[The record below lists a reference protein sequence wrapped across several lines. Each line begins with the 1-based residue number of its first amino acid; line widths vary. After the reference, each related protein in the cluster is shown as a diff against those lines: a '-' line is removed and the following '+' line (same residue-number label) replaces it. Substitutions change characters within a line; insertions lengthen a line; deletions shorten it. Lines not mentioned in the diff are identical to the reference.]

1 MFVESFSAMSGA
13 GSMDHSAMESAAM
26 SCVSRRNPFRR
37 PAEQLDMAA
46 FCRFAHARMPT
57 GTAAHLAAICGATVS
72 TAEKWL
78 RGETRPSAAHLAAL
92 ISFFGP
98 AFLAATMPGTRPW
111 AQRQARDERV
121 EQLLGELGR
130 LLALH
135 AAE

>member
-1 MFVESFSAMSGA
+1 MFVESFSIPSVN
-13 GSMDHSAMESAAM
+13 SMNQSAMEPAAM

-37 PAEQLDMAA
+37 PDEQLDMAA
-46 FCRFAHARMPT
+46 FCRFAHAQMPT

-111 AQRQARDERV
+111 AQRQARDEERL
-121 EQLLGELGR
+121 QLLDR

>member
-1 MFVESFSAMSGA
+1 MFVESFSIPSA
-13 GSMDHSAMESAAM
+13 GYMDHSAMEPAAM
-26 SCVSRRNPFRR
+26 SCVSRRNGFRR
-37 PAEQLDMAA
+37 PDNHLDMAA
-46 FCRFAHARMPT
+46 FCRFAQAHMPT

-98 AFLAATMPGTRPW
+98 AFLAATMPGTRAW

-121 EQLLGELGR
+121 TALLAELGS
-130 LLALH
+130 LLA
-135 AAE
+135 AE